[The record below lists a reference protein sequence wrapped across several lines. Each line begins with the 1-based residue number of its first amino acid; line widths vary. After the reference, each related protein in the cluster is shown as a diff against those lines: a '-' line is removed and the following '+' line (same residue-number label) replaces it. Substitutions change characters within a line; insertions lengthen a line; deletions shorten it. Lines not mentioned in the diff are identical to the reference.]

1 MEVEVDSVPRMSA
14 VLGETVV
21 GEDAGMA
28 EDGSFSMRSYYEW
41 RIAELEEQLRRKV
54 QNKLRLEAQR
64 NELNSRV
71 RNLRDELKELMRP
84 GFYVGEV
91 VKVMGKNKVLVKVC
105 KKKKKKKKKKNY
117 NYYYYYHCMIFIFIY
132 SSNYIFFFFNDV
144 DPFRGKGCG
153 RPGQVY

>member
-1 MEVEVDSVPRMSA
+1 MEVEVESAVPRSS
-14 VLGETVV
+14 VLLGNVEDSNRGLEVGS
-21 GEDAGMA
+21 GEDAVVA

-41 RIAELEEQLRRKV
+41 RIAELEELLRRKV

-64 NELNSRV
+64 NELNTRV

-105 KKKKKKKKKKNY
+105 VFLFFLFYHKKKKKKKK
-117 NYYYYYHCMIFIFIY
+117 
-132 SSNYIFFFFNDV
+132 FFFF
-144 DPFRGKGCG
+144 FFFFTFFFFFFFFFFLF
-153 RPGQVY
+153 